1 MEDEHETTLQPIR
14 TGRSARQFLSRTR
27 SNKSNNSSKSR
38 PRSGS
43 RPSRPSSPLE
53 RLTSANFIDDHGVYH
68 HHAESDYEQEGVE
81 EEESEHDG
89 SHGLSQQSSSDLDT
103 NKEKRALDEPDEVF
117 LEPFG
122 AETALDIEAQSE
134 KDAPRLSRKST
145 SKSVKDPN
153 LVTWDGPDDPENPK
167 NWGKGRKWAATLV
180 VSSFTFISPVSSS
193 MVAPAI
199 GAISRD
205 FNITSTAE
213 QELVLSI
220 FVLAY
225 AIGPLFLGPMSEL
238 YGRVRV
244 LQLANAF
251 YFVWNLACGFAQNK
265 GEMMAFRFL
274 AGLGGSA
281 PLAIGGGL
289 LSDCW
294 KAEER
299 GKAISIYSLAP
310 LLGPA
315 VGPIAGGFIAENT
328 TWRWVFWS
336 TCIAC
341 FLIQFSGLFFL
352 QETYVPEL
360 LKRKKKKL
368 IKETGNTELHTE
380 YDDPNR
386 KLSVHL
392 KTAFT
397 RPFILIG
404 TQPIVQALAIYMA
417 YVYGLMYLVLS
428 TFPGLWTGVYGES
441 TGIGGLNYIALGLGF
456 FLGTQIGAP
465 LNDYFYRRLKKKN
478 NNVGRSEFRI
488 PLMFPGSILIPIGL
502 FIYGWTAEN
511 KTFWI
516 GPDIGAV
523 CFAAGTILVFQ
534 SCQTYVIDSYQRYA
548 ASAVASTTV
557 LRSLAGF
564 GFPLFAPAMYNAL
577 GYGWGNSVLGFIAV
591 GIGIPAPF
599 LLWKFGERLRARSK
613 FAAGS

>member
-1 MEDEHETTLQPIR
+1 MEDDNATTLQPIR
-14 TGRSARQFLSRTR
+14 TGRSARQYLSRTR
-27 SNKSNNSSKSR
+27 SNKSNRSTKSR
-38 PRSGS
+38 SRSGS
-43 RPSRPSSPLE
+43 RPSRPSSPLQ
-53 RLTSANFIDDHGVYH
+53 RLTSANFIDDHGIYH
-68 HHAESDYEQEGVE
+68 HHADSDYEVE
-81 EEESEHDG
+81 IEERESEHGG
-89 SHGLSQQSSSDLDT
+89 SDDLSPQSSSDLE
-103 NKEKRALDEPDEVF
+103 KEKEKQEPDEIPI
-117 LEPFG
+117 EPFG
-122 AETALDIEAQSE
+122 AETARDLEAQSE
-134 KDAPRLSRKST
+134 KEDPPALSRKST

-153 LVTWDGPDDPENPK
+153 LVGWDGPDDPENPK

-199 GAISRD
+199 GVISSD

-213 QELVLSI
+213 QQLVLSI

-244 LQLANAF
+244 LQIANAF

-265 GEMMAFRFL
+265 SEMMAFRFL

-281 PLAIGGGL
+281 PLAIGGGM

-294 KAEER
+294 RPEER

-341 FLIQFSGLFFL
+341 FFIQLSGVFFL

-360 LKRKKKKL
+360 LKRKKNRL
-368 IKETGNTELHTE
+368 IKETGNTNLHTE

-397 RPFILIG
+397 RPFVMIG
-404 TQPIVQALAIYMA
+404 TQPIVQFLAIYIA

-428 TFPGLWTGVYGES
+428 TFPGLWTGIYGES
-441 TGIGGLNYIALGLGF
+441 TGIGGLNYISLGLGF

-465 LNDYFYRRLKKKN
+465 FNDYFYRRLKKQN
-478 NNVGRSEFRI
+478 NNVGRSEFRV
-488 PLMFPGSILIPIGL
+488 PLMFPGSVLIPIGL
-502 FIYGWTAEN
+502 FIYGWTAEY
-511 KTFWI
+511 KTHWI
-516 GPDIGAV
+516 GPNIGAAI
-523 CFAAGTILVFQ
+523 FSAGNILVFQ
-534 SCQTYVIDSYQRYA
+534 SCQTYIIDSYQRYA

-564 GFPLFAPAMYNAL
+564 GFPLFAPSMYSVL

-591 GIGIPAPF
+591 GLGLPAPF
-599 LLWKFGERLRARSK
+599 ILWKFGERLRARSK
-613 FAAGS
+613 FASGS